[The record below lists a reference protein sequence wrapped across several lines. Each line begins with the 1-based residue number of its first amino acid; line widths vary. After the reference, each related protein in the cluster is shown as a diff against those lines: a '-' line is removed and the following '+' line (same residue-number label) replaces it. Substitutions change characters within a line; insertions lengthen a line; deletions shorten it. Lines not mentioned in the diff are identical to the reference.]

1 MKKAIALLL
10 ALALVGGAV
19 FAQELKF
26 SGYLDTGIAI
36 FDDGTNDPTLGLWG
50 DDSGTTTRFNLQ
62 AAYTN
67 NNVGATARL
76 RMQNIDTGT
85 PSSAAAADHHST
97 VFINRAFAWATVL
110 DGKVKT
116 VVGKLGDYTWASFGN
131 DIGTFDTQTGLQVQ
145 IMPMAGLNFGFF
157 LPADGTAADR
167 LLVEDAFKNI
177 DFGGSY
183 SMDGIGSFRAGFNM
197 SPLDD
202 SNMAYVSA
210 KITAVENLVILVDAQ
225 MDKIGN
231 DVTGS
236 TYLFQEID
244 YTMDALNV
252 GIDLEQTLYADD
264 TKEVKL
270 MFGPYVSY
278 DMGTFV
284 PGFVFQ
290 YTMQDDLSGMYL
302 NPYVKYNVGPKAV
315 IELGGKINSGDFSE
329 ASRYYLA
336 YTWSF

>member
-26 SGYLDTGIAI
+26 SGYLDTGVAV
-36 FDDGTNDPTLGLWG
+36 FVANADADPVLGLWG
-50 DDSGTTTRFNLQ
+50 DDSGQNTRFNLQ
-62 AAYTN
+62 AAVTN
-67 NNVGATARL
+67 GNVGATARL
-76 RMQNIDTGT
+76 RAQGNVGKTDATAT
-85 PSSAAAADHHST
+85 STNAT
-97 VFINRAFAWATVL
+97 VFVNRAFAWATML

-116 VVGKLGDYTWASFGN
+116 VAGKLGDYTWSSFGN
-131 DIGTFDTQTGLQVQ
+131 DIGNFDTLTGFQVQ
-145 IMPMAGLNFGFF
+145 VMPIAGLNAGFF
-157 LPADGTAADR
+157 LPASSETAGR
-167 LLVEDAFKNI
+167 VLVEDAFKDI
-177 DFGGSY
+177 ALGASY
-183 SMDGIGSFRAGFNM
+183 TMDGIGSFRAGYNM
-197 SPLDD
+197 SPVAD
-202 SNMAYVSA
+202 SGMAYFSA
-210 KITAVENLVILVDAQ
+210 KITAVENLVVVVDVKL
-225 MDKIGN
+225 DKIGD
-231 DVTGS
+231 DVGGS

-252 GIDLEQTLYADD
+252 GIDLEQTLYASDAV
-264 TKEVKL
+264 EMKL
-270 MFGPYVSY
+270 MFGPYVEY

>member
-19 FAQELKF
+19 FAQDLKF

-36 FDDGTNDPTLGLWG
+36 FDDGTNDPVLGLWG
-50 DDSGTTTRFNLQ
+50 DDSGTNTRFNLQ

-67 NNVGATARL
+67 ENVGATARL
-76 RMQNIDTGT
+76 RYNGDVGADT
-85 PSSAAAADHHST
+85 PALW
-97 VFINRAFAWATVL
+97 VNRAFAWATML

-116 VVGKLGDYTWASFGN
+116 VAGKLGDYTWASFGN
-131 DIGTFDTQTGLQVQ
+131 DIGNFDTQTGFQVQ
-145 IMPMAGLNFGFF
+145 VMPMAGLNFGFF
-157 LPADGTAADR
+157 LPADSLTGDR
-167 LLVEDAFKNI
+167 ALVEDAMKDI
-177 DFGGSY
+177 ALGAEY
-183 SMDGIGSFRAGFNM
+183 VAEGIGAFRAGYNM
-197 SPLDD
+197 SPVAD
-202 SNMAYVSA
+202 SAMAYFSA
-210 KITAVENLVILVDAQ
+210 KITAVENLVFILDAQ
-225 MDKIGN
+225 MSDMG
-231 DVTGS
+231 DDLAGE
-236 TYLFQEID
+236 TYLFEEID

-252 GIDLEQTLYADD
+252 GIDLEQTISANDAVEMRLDF
-264 TKEVKL
+264 T
-270 MFGPYVSY
+270 PYVSY

-284 PGFVFQ
+284 PGFVFT
-290 YTMQDDLSGMYL
+290 YSMQDDLSGMYL

>member
-26 SGYLDTGIAI
+26 SGYLDTGVAV
-36 FDDGTNDPTLGLWG
+36 FDDGTNDPTIGLWG
-50 DDSGTTTRFNLQ
+50 DDSGTTSRFNLQ

-67 NNVGATARL
+67 ENVGATARL
-76 RMQNIDTGT
+76 RMQNDLADG
-85 PSSAAAADHHST
+85 SAGNLF
-97 VFINRAFAWATVL
+97 VNRAFAWATML

-116 VVGKLGDYTWASFGN
+116 VVGKLGDYTWSSFGN
-131 DIGTFDTQTGLQVQ
+131 DIGNFDTKTGLQVQ
-145 IMPMAGLNFGFF
+145 VMPMAGLNVGFF
-157 LPADGTAADR
+157 LHAAGVATQ
-167 LLVEDAFKNI
+167 LVEDAFGDLAI
-177 DFGGSY
+177 GASY
-183 SMDGIGSFRAGFNM
+183 TMEGLGSFRAGYNM
-197 SPLDD
+197 SPVAD
-202 SNMAYVSA
+202 SAMAYFSA
-210 KITAVENLVILVDAQ
+210 SISAVENLGIIVDAQ
-225 MDKIGN
+225 MSDMGN

-236 TYLFQEID
+236 TYLFEEID

-252 GIDLEQTLYADD
+252 GIDLEQTLSVVEDSDMELAF
-264 TKEVKL
+264 T
-270 MFGPYVSY
+270 PYVSY

-284 PGFVFQ
+284 PGFVFT
-290 YTMQDDLSGMYL
+290 YTMAGDLSGMYL
-302 NPYVKYNVGPKAV
+302 NPYAKYKVGPGAV